1 MSKSF
6 FCFTLLTTLF
16 LLIEARNGFNFRS
29 PGIRILSLKQ
39 IDSASKP
46 FFIEFFD
53 LTDKE
58 KGLEVGYGKRFLSD
72 SAKTFPWNQNTPYPS
87 GSNSNS
93 DYQKLFNNI
102 NYDNQNKRKNVFDQA
117 GGKNARGDD

>member
-1 MSKSF
+1 MSKAF

-16 LLIEARNGFNFRS
+16 LFIEAQNDFNFRS

-39 IDSASKP
+39 MDDASKP

-53 LTDKE
+53 LKDKE
-58 KGLEVGYGKRFLSD
+58 KSLEVGNGKRFLSD
-72 SAKTFPWNQNTPYPS
+72 SDKTFPWNQNSPYVS

-93 DYQKLFNNI
+93 DYKKLFNDI
-102 NYDNQNKRKNVFDQA
+102 NYDNQNKRKNVFDHA